1 MHQGPFVAR
10 FDRLVPLARGRSVRG
25 ILALA
30 LGALLLS
37 VPATRTTNAQTPTA
51 ADLAARVQ
59 ARYNTI
65 RDFTADFTQ
74 RQTSPLLPKPVL
86 ERGDVKVKKPGR
98 MRWTYATGDRN
109 QVVSD
114 GTMIYFYFPSDRYVS
129 PSPMPKGDEASTAL
143 LFLAG
148 QGNLTRDF
156 EVSLAADQPAGEWRL
171 LLRPRTKDADFESL
185 TLEVDRATLAF
196 RGLVTVDEQGGTSAF
211 RFTNLRENR
220 GLSDREFEFSVPRGV
235 EVR

>member
-1 MHQGPFVAR
+1 MLRSSAAPRSRSWAPG
-10 FDRLVPLARGRSVRG
+10 LARRLGS
-25 ILALA
+25 ALTLVA
-30 LGALLLS
+30 VLVAGSPAGAAS
-37 VPATRTTNAQTPTA
+37 QAPTA
-51 ADLAARVQ
+51 SDLAARIQ

-74 RQTSPLLPKPVL
+74 RQTTPLLPKPVV
-86 ERGDVKVKKPGR
+86 ERGDLKIRKPGR

-114 GTMIYFYFPSDRYVS
+114 GTMMYAYFPQDRYVS
-129 PSPMPKGDEASTAL
+129 RSPVPKGDEASTAL

-156 EVSLAADQPAGEWRL
+156 TATMAAEQPDGEWRL
-171 LLRPRTKDADFESL
+171 VLRPRTRNADFETL
-185 TLEVDRATLAF
+185 TLEVDRTTLAF
-196 RGLVTVDEQGGTSAF
+196 RGLSILDDQGGTSAF
-211 RFTNLRENR
+211 RFSNLRENR
-220 GLSDREFEFSVPRGV
+220 GLNDSEFEFVIPRGV